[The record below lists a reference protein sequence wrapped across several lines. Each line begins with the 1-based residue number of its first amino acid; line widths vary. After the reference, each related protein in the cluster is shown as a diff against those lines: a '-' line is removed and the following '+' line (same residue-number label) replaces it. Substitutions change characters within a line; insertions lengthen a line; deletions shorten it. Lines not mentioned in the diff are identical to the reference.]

1 MSKKKSPNS
10 VFDVYTSGA
19 SVLNKFCTEF
29 VGEDAG
35 VPNLDA
41 GGVES
46 GVDGGVEFGVD
57 GGVEFGVDGGV
68 EFGVDSGVEFG
79 VDGGVQFAVDLG
91 LGSDRGRR
99 HVGTLLFSKVT
110 ELMSQVMGFP

>member
-68 EFGVDSGVEFG
+68 
-79 VDGGVQFAVDLG
+79 QFAVDLG

>member
-10 VFDVYTSGA
+10 VFDVYASGA

-68 EFGVDSGVEFG
+68 
-79 VDGGVQFAVDLG
+79 QFAVDLG